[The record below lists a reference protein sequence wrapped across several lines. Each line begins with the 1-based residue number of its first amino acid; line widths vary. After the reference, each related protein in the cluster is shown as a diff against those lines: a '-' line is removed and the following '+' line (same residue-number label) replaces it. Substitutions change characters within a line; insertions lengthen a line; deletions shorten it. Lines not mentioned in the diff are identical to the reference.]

1 MLNQRIAHA
10 LSLFD
15 GILRTHANFINSVG
29 LEMSKEDKNLSYLH
43 WTPKLHKTL
52 FKHHF
57 LLPTAVNAQLKTLS
71 YHITKVLSAIKEG
84 WIRYCPAE
92 TSCNGLNNM

>member
-57 LLPTAVNAQLKTLS
+57 LLPAAVNAQLKT
-71 YHITKVLSAIKEG
+71 YHTLLQ
-84 WIRYCPAE
+84 RYHLPLKKDGSGTVPLRPAE
-92 TSCNGLNNM
+92 G